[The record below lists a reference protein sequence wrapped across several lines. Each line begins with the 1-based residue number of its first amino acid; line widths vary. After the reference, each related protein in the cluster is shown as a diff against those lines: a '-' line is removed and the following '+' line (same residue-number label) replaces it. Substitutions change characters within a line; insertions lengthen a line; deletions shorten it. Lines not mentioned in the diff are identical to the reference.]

1 MGVQINI
8 GGKENDKNENT
19 NVNQNFRTPS
29 DNHLL
34 TKKVNINIDIK
45 TIAGPEEKVDLFPT
59 LHAINLNFL
68 LIFYLKMSAEE
79 WKETFF
85 CRNDVLQPI

>member
-1 MGVQINI
+1 MT
-8 GGKENDKNENT
+8 KMKKP

-34 TKKVNINIDIK
+34 TKKSTSIYIDIK

>member
-1 MGVQINI
+1 MSIRISGHQVIIIYSQ
-8 GGKENDKNENT
+8 
-19 NVNQNFRTPS
+19 
-29 DNHLL
+29 
-34 TKKVNINIDIK
+34 KKVNINIDIK

>member
-1 MGVQINI
+1 MT
-8 GGKENDKNENT
+8 KMKNQMSIKISGHQVIIIYT
-19 NVNQNFRTPS
+19 Q
-29 DNHLL
+29 
-34 TKKVNINIDIK
+34 KVNINIDIK